1 METLLRGLLN
11 MYETAVRQICKD
23 GQLINELNKVC
34 KERSNKVAA
43 TTLADDYGKA
53 RAELHEAMEQ
63 RNEVEADRAA
73 VYQNMCE
80 VAERSRIEA
89 LALLEKE
96 IGTDPLMVDGAVV
109 ELLRNDLYS
118 DQELLKEAERFKNN
132 PTMLRLIG
140 KYAGKR
146 AGDDMQALAA
156 EIERKRGSRIIEAF
170 DELVKV
176 CDTACRRARMYSNK
190 ASDDEQVKQLDDV
203 AMPIM
208 EKAINLL
215 IELKSVKSDVK

>member
-1 METLLRGLLN
+1 METLLRGLLS
-11 MYETAVRQICKD
+11 MYETAVRQIVKD
-23 GQLINELNKVC
+23 GQLIRELNKVC
-34 KERSNKVAA
+34 KERSHRVAA
-43 TTLADDYGKA
+43 TTAFDDYGKA
-53 RAELHEAMEQ
+53 RAELHEVMEQ
-63 RNEVEADRAA
+63 RKEVEADRAA
-73 VYQNMCE
+73 VYENMRE
-80 VAERSRIEA
+80 AAERSRIEA

-140 KYAGKR
+140 KYAGRR
-146 AGDDMQALAA
+146 AGDDMQTLAA
-156 EIERKRGSRIIEAF
+156 DIERKRGSGIIEAY
-170 DELVKV
+170 DEFVKV
-176 CDTACRRARMYSNK
+176 CDTACRRARMYSNETP
-190 ASDDEQVKQLDDV
+190 DDEQVKQLDDA